1 MTNQVPGIL
10 GIYFANAIL
19 LTVVASTILVFWYR
33 RTVARGMRRTSG
45 LAVGDA
51 QTHEFP
57 PATTGLGGRTII
69 PRPETL
75 RAIHDAAPLRLR
87 LAVIYGVAGLAA
99 AAVLTILS
107 LFGLGSEFRAIRV
120 FAVCYTFCW
129 PIIPTLAP
137 LLVIPLRRTLLA
149 FIGYVFA
156 GVVIISIWSAVS
168 HYLLHRTSASPYEN
182 AISFLELLALYG
194 WLPFL
199 IICITSNRRLRSI
212 VPLVLAGLLVFS
224 FSNLLVQTAF
234 IAAFDYPSVRQTLLR
249 LDGRLIYALWM
260 LIAALPVGYACWLG
274 LRWLSGRFERKAFS
288 DAQLLV
294 DAWWLII
301 VFHQTAIVSSDFGWG
316 GLLGLLAFVAY
327 RLVVAL
333 GLAAWSTRSPGN
345 RRLLLLRVFGFQR
358 RTERL
363 FDSVGQRWRFTG
375 SVNMIAG
382 ADLAMRTIYPR
393 DLISFVSG
401 RLRRSFVLRTEDL
414 AERVQQ
420 LDERRDPDGRFR
432 LNNVF
437 CYEDTWRS
445 ALTALLGKSD
455 LVLMDLRSFSAS
467 NSGCIFELRQL
478 VENALL
484 SRTIFVV
491 DDTTDVKLLE
501 STLSDENRQVVQD
514 DDAARLRITTEFV
527 KSHSTSD
534 LNRVYNALYELPA

>member
-1 MTNQVPGIL
+1 
-10 GIYFANAIL
+10 
-19 LTVVASTILVFWYR
+19 
-33 RTVARGMRRTSG
+33 
-45 LAVGDA
+45 
-51 QTHEFP
+51 
-57 PATTGLGGRTII
+57 
-69 PRPETL
+69 
-75 RAIHDAAPLRLR
+75 
-87 LAVIYGVAGLAA
+87 
-99 AAVLTILS
+99 
-107 LFGLGSEFRAIRV
+107 
-120 FAVCYTFCW
+120 
-129 PIIPTLAP
+129 
-137 LLVIPLRRTLLA
+137 LLA

-401 RLRRSFVLRTEDL
+401 RLRRSFVLQTKDL
-414 AERVQQ
+414 AERVRQ

-501 STLSDENRQVVQD
+501 STLSDEKLQVAQD
-514 DDAARLRITTEFV
+514 DDAARLRITTQFV
-527 KSHSTSD
+527 KSHSASD